1 MNVRTYA
8 QKSKGYENRMNKILC
23 IGMLV
28 CDILISTVPDDILSR
43 DSVGIRRPITSCGG
57 DALNVAMGLSKLG
70 ADVMI
75 SGRIAHDVSGA
86 FIERSCHEAGIDT
99 RGLVYDETCA
109 TSTTFALID
118 ARGERHFLTDKEI
131 FAKLVESD
139 VPQALI
145 DEAEIVYFGS
155 AMALPGMDDGGLERL
170 FRRARAAGKW
180 TVMDA
185 AIDET
190 RTDLDWLTALTPTLR
205 QTDVF
210 FPSIDEARLIT
221 GKNTPEEIAEC
232 MSGFGMKAFGIKLGK
247 RGCFVTDFQRSLFV
261 PALYWMPV
269 VDTTG
274 AGDSFLAGLMRGI
287 AEGWDIFRSTEF
299 ANTIASQNVGAYGGT
314 AGIPPFDEA
323 LRFFE
328 NWEEN
333 QKK

>member
-1 MNVRTYA
+1 
-8 QKSKGYENRMNKILC
+8 MNKILC

-70 ADVMI
+70 ANVMI

-86 FIERSCHEAGIDT
+86 FIEQACKTAGIDT

-131 FAKLVESD
+131 FSKLVESD

-145 DEAEIVYFGS
+145 DEADIVYFGS
-155 AMALPGMDDGGLERL
+155 AMALPGMDGGGLEEL
-170 FRRARAAGKW
+170 FRKARAAGKW

-190 RTDLDWLTALTPTLR
+190 RTDLDWLAALAPTLR

-221 GKNTPEEIAEC
+221 GKNAPEEIAAC

-247 RGCFVTDFQRSLFV
+247 RGCFVTDFQRSLMV
-261 PALYWMPV
+261 PALSWMPV

-274 AGDSFLAGLMRGI
+274 AGDSFLAGLMRGL

-299 ANTIASQNVGAYGGT
+299 ANTVAAQNVGAYGGT
-314 AGIPPFDEA
+314 AGIPPFEEA

-328 NWEEN
+328 NWEQN
-333 QKK
+333 HKR

>member
-1 MNVRTYA
+1 
-8 QKSKGYENRMNKILC
+8 MNKILC

-28 CDILISTVPDDILSR
+28 CDILISPVPDDILSR

-70 ADVMI
+70 ADVML

-86 FIERSCHEAGIDT
+86 FIEQACKEACIDT
-99 RGLVYDETCA
+99 LGLVYDETCA

-118 ARGERHFLTDKEI
+118 ERGERHFLTDKAI

-139 VPQALI
+139 IPQALI

-155 AMALPGMDDGGLERL
+155 AMALPGMDGGGLERL
-170 FRRARAAGKW
+170 FRRARSAGKW

-190 RTDLDWLTALTPTLR
+190 RTDMDWLTALAPTLR

-221 GKNTPEEIAEC
+221 GKQTPDEIATC
-232 MSGFGMKAFGIKLGK
+232 MRDFGMKAFGIKLGK
-247 RGCFVTDFQRSLFV
+247 RGCYVTDFQRTLTV
-261 PALYWMPV
+261 PALTWMPV

-274 AGDSFLAGLMRGI
+274 AGDSFLAGLMCGL
-287 AEGWDIFRSTEF
+287 AQGWDIFRSTEF
-299 ANTIASQNVGAYGGT
+299 ANTVAAQNVGAYGGT
-314 AGIPPFDEA
+314 AGIPSFEEA
-323 LRFFE
+323 LRFFNE
-328 NWEEN
+328 WELHH
-333 QKK
+333 KK

>member
-1 MNVRTYA
+1 M
-8 QKSKGYENRMNKILC
+8 SKILC
-23 IGMLV
+23 VGMLV

-70 ADVMI
+70 AKVMI
-75 SGRIAHDVSGA
+75 SGRIAHDASGA
-86 FIERSCHEAGIDT
+86 FIERACLEAGIDT

-118 ARGERHFLTDKEI
+118 TRGERHFLTDKEI

-139 VPQALI
+139 IPQSLI

-155 AMALPGMDDGGLERL
+155 AMALPGMDGGGLERL
-170 FRRARAAGKW
+170 FERARRAGKW

-190 RTDLDWLTALTPTLR
+190 RVDRNWLEELAPTLL

-221 GKNTPEEIAEC
+221 GKNTPEEIAAC

-247 RGCFVTDFQRSLFV
+247 RGCFVTDFMRSLYV
-261 PALYWMPV
+261 PALEWMPV

-274 AGDSFLAGLMRGI
+274 AGDSFLAGLLRGI

-314 AGIPPFDEA
+314 AGIPNFEDA
-323 LRFFE
+323 VHFF
-328 NWEEN
+328 NDWELHD
-333 QKK
+333 KK

>member
-1 MNVRTYA
+1 
-8 QKSKGYENRMNKILC
+8 MNKILC

-28 CDILISTVPDDILSR
+28 CDILISPVPDDILSR
-43 DSVGIRRPITSCGG
+43 DSVGIRRPITTCGG
-57 DALNVAMGLSKLG
+57 DALNVALGLGKLG

-86 FIERSCHEAGIDT
+86 VIERACAHAGIDM

-131 FAKLVESD
+131 FTKLVESD
-139 VPQALI
+139 IPQNLI

-170 FRRARAAGKW
+170 FRRARSAGKW

-190 RTDLDWLTALTPTLR
+190 RTDMDWLAALAPTLR

-221 GKNTPEEIAEC
+221 GLDEPEQIAAC

-247 RGCFVTDFQRSLFV
+247 RGCFVTDFQRSLSV
-261 PALYWMPV
+261 PALDWMPV

-274 AGDSFLAGLMRGI
+274 AGDSFIAGLLRGL
-287 AEGWDIFRSTEF
+287 AEGWDVFRSTEF
-299 ANTIASQNVGAYGGT
+299 ANTVAAQNVGAFGGT
-314 AGIPPFDEA
+314 AGIPDFESA
-323 LRFFE
+323 LAFFAD
-328 NWEEN
+328 WEKN
-333 QKK
+333 HKNK

>member
-1 MNVRTYA
+1 
-8 QKSKGYENRMNKILC
+8 MNKILC

-28 CDILISTVPDDILSR
+28 CDILISPVPDDILSR

-70 ADVMI
+70 ADVML

-86 FIERSCHEAGIDT
+86 FIEQACKEACIDT
-99 RGLVYDETCA
+99 QGLVYDETCA

-118 ARGERHFLTDKEI
+118 ERGERHFLTDKAI

-139 VPQALI
+139 IPQALI

-155 AMALPGMDDGGLERL
+155 AMALPGMDGGGLERL
-170 FRRARAAGKW
+170 FRRARSAGKW

-190 RTDLDWLTALTPTLR
+190 RTDMDWLTALAPTLR

-221 GKNTPEEIAEC
+221 GKQTPDEIAAC
-232 MSGFGMKAFGIKLGK
+232 MRDFGMKAFGIKLGK
-247 RGCFVTDFQRSLFV
+247 RGCYVTDFQRTLTV
-261 PALYWMPV
+261 PALTWMPV

-274 AGDSFLAGLMRGI
+274 AGDSFLAGLMCGL
-287 AEGWDIFRSTEF
+287 AQGWDIFRSTEF
-299 ANTIASQNVGAYGGT
+299 ANTVAAQNVGAYGGT
-314 AGIPPFDEA
+314 AGIPCFEEA
-323 LRFFE
+323 LRFFNE
-328 NWEEN
+328 WELHH
-333 QKK
+333 KK

>member
-1 MNVRTYA
+1 M
-8 QKSKGYENRMNKILC
+8 KKILC

-75 SGRIAHDVSGA
+75 SGRIARDTSGA
-86 FIERSCHEAGIDT
+86 FIEQACQAAGIDT

-118 ARGERHFLTDKEI
+118 VHGERHFLTDKEI
-131 FAKLVESD
+131 FSKLVESD
-139 VPQALI
+139 VPQSLI

-155 AMALPGMDDGGLERL
+155 AMALPGMDNGGLERL
-170 FRRARAAGKW
+170 FRRARSAGKW
-180 TVMDA
+180 TIMDA

-190 RTDLDWLTALTPTLR
+190 RTDMDWLAALAPTLR

-221 GKNTPEEIAEC
+221 GKETPEEIAQC
-232 MSGFGMKAFGIKLGK
+232 MSGFGMKALGIKLGK
-247 RGCFVTDFQRSLFV
+247 QGCFVTDFARTLYV
-261 PALYWMPV
+261 PALEWMPV

-274 AGDSFLAGLMRGI
+274 AGDSFLAGFMRGL
-287 AEGWDIFRSTEF
+287 AQGWDIFCSTEF
-299 ANTIASQNVGAYGGT
+299 ANTIAAQNVGAFGGT
-314 AGIPPFDEA
+314 AGIPAFEDA
-323 LRFFE
+323 LHFFQDWKE
-328 NWEEN
+328 NY
-333 QKK
+333 K

>member
-1 MNVRTYA
+1 
-8 QKSKGYENRMNKILC
+8 MNKILC

-28 CDILISTVPDDILSR
+28 CDILIRPVPDDILRR
-43 DSVGIRRPITSCGG
+43 DSVGIHRPITSCGG

-75 SGRIAHDVSGA
+75 SGRIAHDSSGA
-86 FIERSCHEAGIDT
+86 FIEHACKSANIDT

-109 TSTTFALID
+109 TATTFALID
-118 ARGERHFLTDKEI
+118 GRGERHFLTDKEI

-139 VPQALI
+139 SPQDLI

-170 FRRARAAGKW
+170 FRKARRAGKW

-190 RTDLDWLTALTPTLR
+190 RTDKDWLTALAPTLR

-221 GKNTPEEIAEC
+221 GMDDPEQIAAC
-232 MSGFGMKAFGIKLGK
+232 MSGFGIKAFGIKLGK
-247 RGCFVTDFQRSLFV
+247 HGCFVTDFKRSITV
-261 PALYWMPV
+261 PALDWMPV

-274 AGDSFLAGLMRGI
+274 AGDSFLAGLLRGL

-299 ANTIASQNVGAYGGT
+299 ANTVAAQNVGAFGGT
-314 AGIPPFDEA
+314 AGIPDFESA
-323 LRFFE
+323 LTFFA
-328 NWEEN
+328 NWELN
-333 QKK
+333 QKGK

>member
-1 MNVRTYA
+1 
-8 QKSKGYENRMNKILC
+8 MNKILC

-28 CDILISTVPDDILSR
+28 CDILISPVPDDILSR
-43 DSVGIRRPITSCGG
+43 DSVGIRRPITTCGG
-57 DALNVAMGLSKLG
+57 DALNVALGLGKLG

-86 FIERSCHEAGIDT
+86 VIERACAHAGIDM

-139 VPQALI
+139 IPQNLI

-170 FRRARAAGKW
+170 FRRARSAGKW

-190 RTDLDWLTALTPTLR
+190 RTDMDWLAALAPTLR

-221 GKNTPEEIAEC
+221 GLDEPEQIAAC

-247 RGCFVTDFQRSLFV
+247 RGCFVTDFQRSLSV
-261 PALYWMPV
+261 PALDWMPV

-274 AGDSFLAGLMRGI
+274 AGDSFLAGLLRGL
-287 AEGWDIFRSTEF
+287 AEGWDIFSSTEF
-299 ANTIASQNVGAYGGT
+299 ANTVAAQNVGAFGGT
-314 AGIPPFDEA
+314 AGIPDFESA
-323 LRFFE
+323 LVFFADWKQ
-328 NWEEN
+328 NHKN
-333 QKK
+333 K

>member
-1 MNVRTYA
+1 
-8 QKSKGYENRMNKILC
+8 MNKILC

-28 CDILISTVPDDILSR
+28 CDILISPVPDDILSR
-43 DSVGIRRPITSCGG
+43 DSVGIRRPITTCGG

-75 SGRIAHDVSGA
+75 SGRIAQDASGA
-86 FIERSCHEAGIDT
+86 FIEQACKSAGIDI
-99 RGLVYDETCA
+99 RGLLYDETCA

-139 VPQALI
+139 IPQNLI

-170 FRRARAAGKW
+170 FRRARSAGKW

-190 RTDLDWLTALTPTLR
+190 RTDMDWLAALAPTLR

-210 FPSIDEARLIT
+210 FPSIDEAQLIT
-221 GKNTPEEIAEC
+221 GLDEPEQIAAC

-247 RGCFVTDFQRSLFV
+247 RGCFVTDFKRSINV
-261 PALYWMPV
+261 PALDWMPV

-274 AGDSFLAGLMRGI
+274 AGDSFLAGLLRGL
-287 AEGWDIFRSTEF
+287 AEGWDVFRSTEF
-299 ANTIASQNVGAYGGT
+299 ANTVAAQNVGAFGGT
-314 AGIPPFDEA
+314 AGIPDFESA
-323 LRFFE
+323 LAFFAD
-328 NWEEN
+328 WEQN
-333 QKK
+333 HKNK